1 MAGIRLDLITEEAA
15 TDRSVTSPVNYMC
28 KYPTFLGATRIYKK
42 LITVHAK
49 QNTIPL
55 IEVDSRDT
63 LGKWVGRCK
72 FDKAGEA
79 RRVKGCSSCAIKN
92 YGEES
97 EAYTY
102 LEQYIKEH
110 NL

>member
-1 MAGIRLDLITEEAA
+1 MVILAKDCN
-15 TDRSVTSPVNYMC
+15 DP
-28 KYPTFLGATRIYKK
+28 IYKK
-42 LITVHAK
+42 LITALAK
-49 QNTIPL
+49 QNKIPL

-63 LGKWVGRCK
+63 LGKWVGQCK

-102 LEQYIKEH
+102 LEQYIKDN